1 MGLVVRPVEV
11 HRVQIYED
19 VRRSVLVEGKSLSKV
34 SRELGL
40 NWRTVKKMTQ
50 EPVPPGYR
58 REEGRARPV
67 LGPYLEEIAK
77 ILKEDEDA
85 PVKQRHTGQRV
96 FERLRDEFGYKGGS
110 TQVRAYVSEIRQSAK
125 EAFVPLVSFPGYAEA
140 DFKES
145 VVEIA
150 GVRVKA
156 HTFVQVLPHSG
167 VWFCRCY
174 PKENAESF
182 ADGHVSAFDFFGGVP
197 KRCTYDNAAYS
208 VKRGSGPLKGRTRT
222 LTDSFSELKSAFLFE
237 ADFAAPRKGN
247 EKGSVERRIGVI
259 RSRLFVPV
267 PKADSWEELNR
278 MLLAKA
284 EAARN
289 SSEAFKEDVAALL
302 PLRSYRPESL
312 RSAKVDKLSLVR
324 YDNCFYS
331 VPTRLVGRSLLVR
344 GGPFE
349 IEILNGSE
357 IVARHHRLYEPGR
370 ISTDLSHY
378 IDLLELKPRAVARAL
393 PVVQAK
399 LPPEFEAYRRRVE
412 DGTGVGDRRYVGVL
426 RLATEFG
433 VSPVKEALLCALSS
447 GFTEPSDV
455 RLLVLRQME
464 GVRPASAGP
473 LGSPHGH
480 GPVVVE
486 RIPLSQYGGLMAVA
500 G

>member
-1 MGLVVRPVEV
+1 MVRPIEV
-11 HRVQIYED
+11 HGVQIYEV
-19 VRRSVLVEGKSLSKV
+19 VRRSVLVEGKSV
-34 SRELGL
+34 SEVGREYGL
-40 NWRTVKKMTQ
+40 NWRTVKKMTE

-58 REEGRARPV
+58 REGDRARPV
-67 LGPYLEEIAK
+67 LGPYLERIAK
-77 ILKEDEDA
+77 ILEEDEVA

-110 TQVRAYVSEIRQSAK
+110 TQVRGAVSEMRVRAK
-125 EAFVPLVSFPGYAEA
+125 EAFVPLASIAGYAEA

-156 HTFVQVLPHSG
+156 RAFVQVLPHSG

-182 ADGHVSAFDFFGGVP
+182 ADGHVAAFDFFGGVP
-197 KRCTYDNAAYS
+197 LRCTYDNAAYS
-208 VKRGSGPLKGRTRT
+208 VKRGSGPIKGRSRT

-237 ADFAAPRKGN
+237 PDFAAPRKGN

-278 MLLAKA
+278 MLLEKA
-284 EAARN
+284 EAVKGSA
-289 SSEAFKEDVAALL
+289 EIFEEDAGALL

-312 RSAKVDKLSLVR
+312 RSAKVDKLCLVR

-331 VPTRLVGRSLLVR
+331 VPTRFVGRSLLVR

-349 IEILNGSE
+349 VEILNEKE
-357 IVARHHRLYEPGR
+357 IVARHPRLYEQGR
-370 ISTDLSHY
+370 IATELSHY

-393 PVVQAK
+393 PVIQAK
-399 LPPEFEAYRRRVE
+399 LPPEFEAYRQRVF

-426 RLATEFG
+426 RLVTEFG
-433 VSPVKEALLCALSS
+433 VRPVKEALALALSS
-447 GFTEPSDV
+447 RFNEPCDV

-464 GVRPASAGP
+464 GSRPALTVPMGT
-473 LGSPHGH
+473 PHGH
-480 GPVVVE
+480 APVVVE
-486 RIPLSQYGGLMAVA
+486 RAPLSQYGNLMAVGA
-500 G
+500 

>member
-1 MGLVVRPVEV
+1 
-11 HRVQIYED
+11 VQIYED
-19 VRRSVLVEGKSLSKV
+19 VRRSVLVEGKSVSEV
-34 SRELGL
+34 SREYSL
-40 NWRTVKKMTQ
+40 NWRTVKKMTE

-58 REEGRARPV
+58 REGERSRPV
-67 LGPYLEEIAK
+67 LGPYREEIAK
-77 ILKEDEDA
+77 ILKEDENA
-85 PVKQRHTGQRV
+85 PAKQRHTGRRV

-110 TQVRAYVSEIRQSAK
+110 TQVRAYVSELKARAK
-125 EAFVPLVSFPGYAEA
+125 EAFVPLVSIAGYAEA

-182 ADGHVSAFDFFGGVP
+182 ADGHIAAFDFFGGVP
-197 KRCTYDNAAYS
+197 LRCTYDNAAYS
-208 VKRGSGPLKGRTRT
+208 VKRGSGSIKGRTRT

-278 MLLAKA
+278 MLLARA
-284 EAARN
+284 EAAKG
-289 SSEAFKEDVAALL
+289 SLELFKEDSAALL
-302 PLRSYRPESL
+302 PPRSYRPESL

-331 VPTRLVGRSLLVR
+331 VPTRHVGRSLLVR

-349 IEILNGSE
+349 VEILDGKE
-357 IVARHHRLYEPGR
+357 ILARHARLYEPGR
-370 ISTDLSHY
+370 ISTELAHY
-378 IDLLELKPRAVARAL
+378 LDLLELKPRAVARAL

-399 LPPEFEAYRRRVE
+399 LPPEFEAYHKRVE
-412 DGTGVGDRRYVGVL
+412 DGTGTGDRRYVGVL
-426 RLATEFG
+426 RLLTEFG
-433 VSPVKEALLCALSS
+433 IQPVKEALALALSS
-447 GFTEPSDV
+447 KFIEPADV
-455 RLLVLRQME
+455 RLLVLRQTE
-464 GVRPASAGP
+464 GPRPAPSLP
-473 LGSPHGH
+473 MSTPHGH

-486 RIPLSQYGGLMAVA
+486 RVPLSEYGSLMAVGA
-500 G
+500 